1 MANSKFSVG
10 LEGMRFYAFHGFY
23 EEEQKVGRTFVV
35 DVKLDV
41 HSVLDGKDHID
52 DTFNYETI
60 YAIVKKEMK
69 QTQKLIETVGY
80 NIKKNLIAASNHPVE
95 GVIRIRK
102 ESPLMGGE
110 VGSSVIEIYL

>member
-1 MANSKFSVG
+1 MNTKFSVG

-23 EEEQKVGRTFVV
+23 EEERKVGRYFVV

-41 HSVLDGKDHID
+41 HSVLDGKDDIS
-52 DTFNYETI
+52 DTFNYESI
-60 YAIVKKEMK
+60 YEIVKTEMNN
-69 QTQKLIETVGY
+69 TQKLIETVGF
-80 NIKKNLIAASNHPVE
+80 NIKKNLIARTNHPID

-110 VGSSVIEIYL
+110 VASSVVEIYL